1 MKQALAFTGFGLFL
15 AASLLFGVK
24 HFNVLKVNDAQ
35 SAITTTT
42 TKAQGASQTTT
53 TKKQES
59 NTTQSTTKSSSSSQT
74 TQTTTTTT
82 TQEAI
87 TFTVSSDDSSH
98 TVADNLLSA
107 GLIENVDTFNT
118 YMETNDL
125 SRSIQTGTFKLK
137 KGMSLEELGKAL
149 TTYPGN

>member
-82 TQEAI
+82 QEAI